1 MAHLSATT
9 DLGVKI
15 GEEVKG
21 LTTYPFTS
29 TFCPVPERFFL
40 DPYVVG
46 YTFRLLSS
54 FATVTGKKS
63 KLSPSQL
70 SEMNNIA
77 MLTTVD
83 ANLAKGFVAE
93 LDRRSENLERGKA
106 EASLVALAMF
116 APEKLD
122 PKNPLVVEAYQL
134 SPYKAQ
140 IATELDRLMKG
151 SDFAGQATS
160 DTDQTGLVIALSS
173 LTIGRHCRDHYQV

>member
-106 EASLVALAMF
+106 EASLFALAMF